1 LVPSFQKIPLSEY
14 DAVTNGRFQREKGSD
29 VYEKVIDMG
38 AGAVIEFATCGNVE
52 KSMDR
57 IERNYRALLAVAV
70 VLNSQRDMHSLWEVI
85 TAEITKVVPWAR
97 ASVTLYDRE
106 ADGFRFYVIATTMAQ
121 VVLQPDAIV
130 PRVGSAMGWVY
141 DHKALHFRPDLKRDQ
156 VFIEDRWYFQ
166 EGLGRMINL
175 PLLVGDRC
183 LGLLNIAS
191 RESGAPD
198 PGDLEF
204 LTQVAMQ
211 IAYAIDHVQAY
222 EQIDRLRNQLA
233 KENVYLNEELRLIKN
248 AGSLIGTSLAFQHVL
263 GLAREVA
270 PTPATVLITGE
281 TGTGKELIAQAI
293 HDWSP
298 RRAKPI
304 IQVNCASF
312 PAGLVESELFG
323 HERGAFTGAD
333 RAREGRFELAHGGT
347 LFLDEIGEMPL
358 ETQAKLLRVLQDGMV
373 DRLGGKQP
381 VRVDVR
387 VIAATNS
394 DLSAAVKGGAFR
406 ADLFYRLN
414 VFPIGLPPLRNRPED
429 IPILARHFLQQYG
442 VILLRSY
449 KDIDQESLER
459 LIRYTWPGNVRELEN
474 VIERAMILSHEP
486 ILRIDQHV
494 LGLQDSSVTAPPP
507 SGLKDLERLHIL
519 QTLTLTKWHIEGSDG
534 AAVRLGIP
542 PSTLRS
548 RMKQFGMKRPH
559 S

>member
-1 LVPSFQKIPLSEY
+1 MSGGF
-14 DAVTNGRFQREKGSD
+14 
-29 VYEKVIDMG
+29 VIQF
-38 AGAVIEFATCGNVE
+38 AGLESVD
-52 KSMDR
+52 KPMDR
-57 IERNYRALLAVAV
+57 IEINYRALLAVAV
-70 VLNSQRDMHSLWEVI
+70 VLNSQRDTHSLWEAI
-85 TAEITKVVPWAR
+85 TAEITKVIPWAR

-106 ADGFRFYVIATTMAQ
+106 ADRFRFYVMATTMVQ
-121 VVLQPDAIV
+121 VVLQRDALV
-130 PRVGSAMGWVY
+130 PRIGSGMGWAY
-141 DHKALHFRPDLKRDQ
+141 DQKTLHIRPDLKRDQ
-156 VFIEDRWYFQ
+156 VFLEDKWYVQ

-175 PLLVGDRC
+175 PLLVRNRC
-183 LGLLNIAS
+183 LGILNIGS
-191 RESGAPD
+191 IESGAPD

-222 EQIDRLRNQLA
+222 EQIDRLREQLA
-233 KENVYLNEELRLIKN
+233 KENVYLTEELKLMKHI
-248 AGSLIGTSLAFQHVL
+248 GSLVGTSLAFRHVI
-263 GLAREVA
+263 GLARDVA
-270 PTPATVLITGE
+270 PTPSTVLITGE

-298 RRAKPI
+298 RHAKPMVR
-304 IQVNCASF
+304 VNCAAF

-333 RAREGRFELAHGGT
+333 RAREGRFELAHGGS

-387 VIAATNS
+387 VIAATNRN
-394 DLSAAVKGGAFR
+394 LPAAVKDGAFR

-429 IPILARHFLQQYG
+429 IPILARHFLQQYC
-442 VILLRSY
+442 VKLRRSC

-486 ILRIDQHV
+486 VLRIDEHI
-494 LGLQDSSVTAPPP
+494 LGSQDSSLTALPPT
-507 SGLKDLERLHIL
+507 GLKDLERRHIL
-519 QTLTLTKWHIEGSDG
+519 QTLTLTHWHIEGPDG
-534 AAVRLGIP
+534 AAVRLGIA

-548 RMKQFGMKRPH
+548 RMKQFGMKRL
-559 S
+559 SSS

>member
-1 LVPSFQKIPLSEY
+1 
-14 DAVTNGRFQREKGSD
+14 
-29 VYEKVIDMG
+29 VIQFTRSVRGD
-38 AGAVIEFATCGNVE
+38 TR
-52 KSMDR
+52 MDR

-70 VLNSQRDMHSLWEVI
+70 VLNSQRDMHSLWEAI
-85 TAEITKVVPWAR
+85 TAEITKVIPWAR
-97 ASVTLYDRE
+97 ASVTLYDPE
-106 ADGFRFYVIATTMAQ
+106 ADGFRFYVIATTLAQ
-121 VVLQPDAIV
+121 EVLQRNAMV

-141 DHKALHFRPDLKRDQ
+141 HHKALHIRHDLKREQ
-156 VFIEDRWYFQ
+156 VFLEDKSYVQ

-175 PLLVGDRC
+175 PLLVRDRC
-183 LGLLNIAS
+183 LGTLNIAS
-191 RESGAPD
+191 RESGPPD

-222 EQIDRLRNQLA
+222 EQIDRLRDQLV
-233 KENVYLNEELRLIKN
+233 KENVYLTEELRLMKN
-248 AGSLIGTSLAFQHVL
+248 VGSLVGKSHAFQQVV

-270 PTPATVLITGE
+270 PTPTTVLITGE

-298 RRAKPI
+298 RRQKPM
-304 IQVNCASF
+304 VRLNCAAF

-333 RAREGRFELAHGGT
+333 RAREGRFELAHGGS
-347 LFLDEIGEMPL
+347 LFLDEIGVMPL
-358 ETQAKLLRVLQDGMV
+358 ETQAKLLRVLQDGMI

-387 VIAATNS
+387 VIAATNR
-394 DLSAAVKGGAFR
+394 DLPAAVKDGAFR

-414 VFPIGLPPLRNRPED
+414 VFPIDLPPLRNRPGD
-429 IPILARHFLQQYG
+429 IPILARHFLQQYR
-442 VILLRSY
+442 VKLLRSC

-486 ILRIDQHV
+486 VLRIDEHV
-494 LGLQDSSVTAPPP
+494 LGSQDSSFTASPPAD
-507 SGLKDLERLHIL
+507 LKDLERRHIL
-519 QTLTLTKWHIEGSDG
+519 QTLTLTNWHIEGSDG

-548 RMKQFGMKRPH
+548 RMKQFGMTRPP
-559 S
+559 SS

>member
-1 LVPSFQKIPLSEY
+1 MSAGSVIQFALSESI
-14 DAVTNGRFQREKGSD
+14 EKP
-29 VYEKVIDMG
+29 
-38 AGAVIEFATCGNVE
+38 
-52 KSMDR
+52 MDR

-70 VLNSQRDMHSLWEVI
+70 VLNSQRDMHSLWEAI
-85 TAEITKVVPWAR
+85 TAEITKVIPWAR

-106 ADGFRFYVIATTMAQ
+106 ADGFRFYVIAMTMAQ
-121 VVLQPDAIV
+121 VVLQPNAIV
-130 PRVGSAMGWVY
+130 PRVGSGMGWVY
-141 DHKALHFRPDLKRDQ
+141 DHKTVHIRPELQREQ
-156 VFIEDRWYFQ
+156 VFLEDKWYQQ
-166 EGLGRMINL
+166 EGLGRIINL

-191 RESGAPD
+191 RESGTPD

-222 EQIDRLRNQLA
+222 EQIDRLRDQLA
-233 KENVYLNEELRLIKN
+233 KENVYLTEELRLMKN
-248 AGSLIGTSLAFQHVL
+248 SDSLVGTSPAFQYVL
-263 GLAREVA
+263 GLVREVA
-270 PTPATVLITGE
+270 PTSATVLITGE

-298 RRAKPI
+298 RHEKPMVR
-304 IQVNCASF
+304 VNCAAF

-358 ETQAKLLRVLQDGMV
+358 QTQVKLLRVLQDGLV

-387 VIAATNS
+387 MITATNS
-394 DLSAAVKGGAFR
+394 DLSIAVKDGAFR

-414 VFPIGLPPLRNRPED
+414 VFPIGVPPLRNRPED
-429 IPILARHFLQQYG
+429 IPVLARHFLQQYG
-442 VILLRSY
+442 VKLLRSY

-459 LIRYTWPGNVRELEN
+459 LIRYSWPGNVRELEN
-474 VIERAMILSHEP
+474 VIERAMILCHEP
-486 ILRIDQHV
+486 ILRIDQYV
-494 LGLQDSSVTAPPP
+494 LGPQNSSFAASPP

-519 QTLTLTKWHIEGSDG
+519 QTLTLTKWHIEGPDG

-548 RMKQFGMKRPH
+548 RMKQFGMKRPP

>member
-1 LVPSFQKIPLSEY
+1 
-14 DAVTNGRFQREKGSD
+14 
-29 VYEKVIDMG
+29 
-38 AGAVIEFATCGNVE
+38 
-52 KSMDR
+52 MDR

-70 VLNSQRDMHSLWEVI
+70 VLNSQRDMHSLWEAI
-85 TAEITKVVPWAR
+85 TAEITKVIPWAR
-97 ASVTLYDRE
+97 ASVTQFDRE
-106 ADGFRFYVIATTMAQ
+106 ADGFRFYVVATTMAR
-121 VVLQPDAIV
+121 VVLQRDAII
-130 PRVGSAMGWVY
+130 PRVGSGMGWAY
-141 DHKALHFRPDLKRDQ
+141 DHKSLHIRPDLKQEQ
-156 VFIEDRWYFQ
+156 VFLEDKWYVQ

-175 PLLVGDRC
+175 PLLVRDRC
-183 LGLLNIAS
+183 VGVLNIGS

-222 EQIDRLRNQLA
+222 EQIARLRDQLA
-233 KENVYLNEELRLIKN
+233 KENVYLTEELRLMKN
-248 AGSLIGTSLAFQHVL
+248 AGSLVGTSLAFQHVI
-263 GLAREVA
+263 GLARDVA
-270 PTPATVLITGE
+270 PTPSTVFVTGE

-298 RRAKPI
+298 RREKPMVR
-304 IQVNCASF
+304 VNCAAF

-381 VRVDVR
+381 IRVDVR
-387 VIAATNS
+387 VIAATNRN
-394 DLSAAVKGGAFR
+394 LPAAVKAGAFR

-414 VFPIGLPPLRNRPED
+414 VFPINVPPLRNRPED
-429 IPILARHFLQQYG
+429 IPILARHFLKQYCVKLG
-442 VILLRSY
+442 RSC
-449 KDIDQESLER
+449 KDIDRESLER
-459 LIRYTWPGNVRELEN
+459 LIRYSWPGNVRELEN
-474 VIERAMILSHEP
+474 VIERAMILSREP
-486 ILRIDQHV
+486 VLRIDEH
-494 LGLQDSSVTAPPP
+494 LLDLQDTSFSVSP
-507 SGLKDLERLHIL
+507 SADLKEVERRHIL
-519 QTLTLTKWHIEGSDG
+519 QTLTLTNWHIAGPHG

-548 RMKQFGMKRPH
+548 RMKQLGMKRPPAG
-559 S
+559 